1 MLVYRCRR
9 RVLGSSITNATGLAY
24 NVPHYSGAGRLA
36 GRDAQPDRTLVKE
49 ADFEVV
55 GEWKLHL
62 RPSRAAA
69 AKLAKSLGDVT
80 LEPYAYEIS
89 CLGSRRDAARAP
101 QCSLESQ

>member
-1 MLVYRCRR
+1 
-9 RVLGSSITNATGLAY
+9 VLGSSITNATGLAY

-69 AKLAKSLGDVT
+69 AKLAKPLGDVA
-80 LEPYAYEIS
+80 LEPYAHEIS
-89 CLGSRRDAARAP
+89 GLRRRRDAARAP
-101 QCSLESQ
+101 QCRLETQ